1 MVRVVGAPGYED
13 FEGELI
19 LEIFSPV
26 NELISRIGDPITKEI
41 FVIPS
46 RYVEEG
52 AIEEC

>member
-13 FEGELI
+13 FEGEK
-19 LEIFSPV
+19 
-26 NELISRIGDPITKEI
+26 ISRIGDPITKEI